1 MKNFLTTTMKRLR
14 HLSLSLTLITC
25 VAHVHATELT
35 MNAVIRLQ
43 DHAVCKLSFDDLN
56 NNSLVRVYD
65 NQSGEEHYTIDVVHH
80 DVLIS
85 EIQLNREYDVLIDN
99 NLVAVINT
107 HAQPGAPI
115 HVSNDFSNALADWT
129 QLENKPRAIDYL
141 NTRSD
146 LDQMERLYFLQ
157 RFYDADQTYPN
168 EEFWSTTLPWETDN
182 WTQEDGS
189 GSEIDFDDIIGLEEI
204 VEGDNQI
211 KNCRCNYVLRL
222 NQRIT
227 PGFPNATSL
236 RNDPEVI
243 NHSREYFN
251 EGSNVY
257 SHFMQSD
264 NGPSKDYSL
273 RIHVKKFNIGARSR
287 QKGSLDNPT
296 TGAINK
302 SELWWLLMCDPA
314 LGQAS
319 IDEECAC
326 TKELQLNY
334 RYDTH
339 LKTVANELSCVAC
352 NKKGSAA
359 TVEDWASAVVVQ
371 GDKTTVLSSVKA
383 ELKSSCEDVGPIGTI
398 GEVIKF
404 VNSVVKILY
413 PGSGVTNVSKTGGT
427 VTTTTTASTPT
438 KWIKQINGV
447 ATAIVNSSS
456 VVAIKDGSCGTAD
469 ADKTLFDGTTT
480 VTLKSNEPVSL
491 YIISASEIQVEAKRS
506 GEARGI
512 IASDYFIS
520 GVIQRNATTNEVA
533 YCCSKKVGAYNLGS
547 SGNAPLP
554 LAEIQNEV
562 GVVLDRTGP
571 WNSPYDTKN
580 PHTWVGVLVPHEVDI
595 LFGKSGCDDVK
606 ITSSMP
612 RDNPLWQEMQ
622 QLNLHMTAD
631 GKLSVQNATISQYLQ
646 IRFYSLDGKLVGT
659 TQLSPNIHVYHVE
672 SNQLTNRYLVAV
684 VSSKSGDIQ
693 IAHKLFIHE

>member
-1 MKNFLTTTMKRLR
+1 MKRLR
-14 HLSLSLTLITC
+14 HLSLSLTLIMC
-25 VAHVHATELT
+25 IAHVHATELT

-65 NQSGEEHYTIDVVHH
+65 NQSGEEHYEIDVVNH

-85 EIQLNREYDVLIDN
+85 ELQLNREYDVLVDN
-99 NLVAVINT
+99 QLVAVVNT
-107 HAQPGAPI
+107 SAQHGEPI
-115 HVSNDFSNALADWT
+115 HVSDALSNALTDWT
-129 QLENKPRAIDYL
+129 QLKGKPRAIDYL
-141 NTRSD
+141 NGRSN
-146 LDQMERLYFLQ
+146 LDQMEMLYFLQ
-157 RFYDADQTYPN
+157 RFYDSDQTYPN
-168 EEFWSTTLPWETDN
+168 EEFWSLTLPWETDN
-182 WTQEDGS
+182 WTEDGGS

-211 KNCRCNYVLRL
+211 KNCRCNNVLRL

-227 PGFPNATSL
+227 PGLPNAANL
-236 RNDPEVI
+236 RNDPRVI

-251 EGSNVY
+251 EGPNVY

-287 QKGSLDNPT
+287 QKGTLDNPT

-302 SELWWLLMCDPA
+302 SELWWLLMCEPG

-319 IDEECAC
+319 VDAECAC

-339 LKTVANELSCVAC
+339 LKTEANELSCVAC

-359 TVEDWASAVVVQ
+359 TVEDWASAVLVQ

-413 PGSGVTNVSKTGGT
+413 PGSGVTSVSKTGTT
-427 VTTTTTASTPT
+427 VTAKTTASTPA
-438 KWIKQINGV
+438 KWVKQINGV

-491 YIISASEIQVEAKRS
+491 YIINANEIQVEAKRS
-506 GEARGI
+506 GEAKGI
-512 IASDYFIS
+512 VASDYFIS
-520 GVIQRNATTNEVA
+520 GVIQRNATANEVA

-547 SGNAPLP
+547 LGNAPLSLP
-554 LAEIQNEV
+554 EVQNEV

-595 LFGKSGCDDVK
+595 LFGKSGCDDVR
-606 ITSSMP
+606 ITNSMP
-612 RDNPLWQEMQ
+612 EDNPRLSELQK
-622 QLNLHMTAD
+622 LTLHMTSD
-631 GKLSVQNATISQYLQ
+631 GLLTLQNSPLREDLD
-646 IRFYSLDGKLVGT
+646 IRFYNLEGKLVGVT
-659 TQLSPNIHVYHVE
+659 HVRPNVSNYRVELS
-672 SNQLTNRYLVAV
+672 QLTNRYLVAV
-684 VSSKSGDIQ
+684 VSTESGDIQ
-693 IAHKLFIHE
+693 VAHKLFIHE